1 MLVRL
6 GVVACLFWLHF
17 AYATTLKIINIVPFG
32 SSSVKILFNQEVKK
46 FKEVSLKNF
55 KSYLEL
61 EAILTIPKK
70 HYQFSKQSSI
80 TIAQFS
86 PKLARVVISHAPKM
100 TYEVKIL
107 KDKLYVSIV
116 EKKPLVRH
124 QMAPK
129 PPKHHALKHPTPK
142 PAPKSI
148 KKEAKEKTP
157 IKHAHSKHAH
167 SPLNERSAKKEIPKK
182 EIPKKEI
189 LKKEILKKEILKKEI
204 PKKEILKKEIPKKE
218 ILKKEIPKK
227 EIPKKEILKKEILKK
242 EILKKEILKK
252 EIPKKEILKKEI
264 PKKEILK
271 KEIPKKEI
279 PKKEILKKEIP
290 KKEILKKEILK
301 KEILKK
307 EIPKKEIL
315 KKEIPKKEAENESKN
330 QVFIA
335 EKNDTFIK
343 TKRKKH
349 KKIVLDAGHGGK
361 DCGAMS
367 ANLVCEKDI
376 VLEVVKF
383 LHKELKKRGYSV
395 LLTRDK
401 DIYIDL
407 VGRTELANRKS
418 ADLFISVHA
427 NSIPKH
433 STSNAHGIETYFL
446 STARSERARK
456 VAEQENKDDVNLM
469 DYFSKSLLL
478 NSLNTQRLIVS
489 NKLAIDVQ
497 YGMLQSIRKNY
508 PDVVDGGVREG
519 PFWVLAGALMPS
531 ILIEIGYNSHAIESK
546 RIQSKPYQKILAKG
560 IADGIDSFFSKN
572 D

>member
-32 SSSVKILFNQEVKK
+32 SSSVKISFNQEVKT

-86 PKLARVVISHAPKM
+86 PKLVRVVISHAPKM

-116 EKKPLVRH
+116 EKKPLIRH
-124 QMAPK
+124 QMVLK
-129 PPKHHALKHPTPK
+129 PLKHHALKHQTPK

-148 KKEAKEKTP
+148 KKETKEKTP

-167 SPLNERSAKKEIPKK
+167 SPLNERST
-182 EIPKKEI
+182 
-189 LKKEILKKEILKKEI
+189 
-204 PKKEILKKEIPKKE
+204 
-218 ILKKEIPKK
+218 
-227 EIPKKEILKKEILKK
+227 
-242 EILKKEILKK
+242 
-252 EIPKKEILKKEI
+252 
-264 PKKEILK
+264 
-271 KEIPKKEI
+271 
-279 PKKEILKKEIP
+279 
-290 KKEILKKEILK
+290 
-301 KEILKK
+301 
-307 EIPKKEIL
+307 
-315 KKEIPKKEAENESKN
+315 KKEIPKKEAENEGKN

-407 VGRTELANRKS
+407 VGRTELANKKS

-427 NSIPKH
+427 NSIPKR

-456 VAEQENKDDVNLM
+456 VAEQENKDNVNLM
-469 DYFSKSLLL
+469 DYFSKSLFL

-489 NKLAIDVQ
+489 NKLAIDV
-497 YGMLQSIRKNY
+497 
-508 PDVVDGGVREG
+508 
-519 PFWVLAGALMPS
+519 
-531 ILIEIGYNSHAIESK
+531 
-546 RIQSKPYQKILAKG
+546 
-560 IADGIDSFFSKN
+560 
-572 D
+572 

>member
-1 MLVRL
+1 M
-6 GVVACLFWLHF
+6 HF
-17 AYATTLKIINIVPFG
+17 ACATTLKIINIVPFG
-32 SSSVKILFNQEVKK
+32 SSSVKISFNQEIKK

-116 EKKPLVRH
+116 EKKPLSRH

-148 KKEAKEKTP
+148 KKEAKEIKEKTP
-157 IKHAHSKHAH
+157 TKHARSKHTH
-167 SPLNERSAKKEIPKK
+167 SQLNERSA
-182 EIPKKEI
+182 
-189 LKKEILKKEILKKEI
+189 
-204 PKKEILKKEIPKKE
+204 
-218 ILKKEIPKK
+218 
-227 EIPKKEILKKEILKK
+227 
-242 EILKKEILKK
+242 
-252 EIPKKEILKKEI
+252 
-264 PKKEILK
+264 
-271 KEIPKKEI
+271 
-279 PKKEILKKEIP
+279 
-290 KKEILKKEILK
+290 
-301 KEILKK
+301 
-307 EIPKKEIL
+307 

-335 EKNDTFIK
+335 EKNDASIK
-343 TKRKKH
+343 TKHKKH

-407 VGRTELANRKS
+407 VARTELANKKS

-427 NSIPKH
+427 NSIPKR

>member
-32 SSSVKILFNQEVKK
+32 SSSVKILFNQEIKK

-107 KDKLYVSIV
+107 KDKLYVSVV

-124 QMAPK
+124 QMASK
-129 PPKHHALKHPTPK
+129 PPKHHALKHQTPK
-142 PAPKSI
+142 PTPKSI
-148 KKEAKEKTP
+148 KKEAKEAKEKTP
-157 IKHAHSKHAH
+157 TKHARSKHAH
-167 SPLNERSAKKEIPKK
+167 SQWNERSAKKEI
-182 EIPKKEI
+182 
-189 LKKEILKKEILKKEI
+189 L
-204 PKKEILKKEIPKKE
+204 
-218 ILKKEIPKK
+218 
-227 EIPKKEILKKEILKK
+227 
-242 EILKKEILKK
+242 
-252 EIPKKEILKKEI
+252 
-264 PKKEILK
+264 
-271 KEIPKKEI
+271 
-279 PKKEILKKEIP
+279 
-290 KKEILKKEILK
+290 
-301 KEILKK
+301 
-307 EIPKKEIL
+307 
-315 KKEIPKKEAENESKN
+315 KKEAENESKN

-335 EKNDTFIK
+335 EKNDAFIK
-343 TKRKKH
+343 TKHKKH

-407 VGRTELANRKS
+407 VGRTELANKKS

-497 YGMLQSIRKNY
+497 YGMLQSVRKNY

>member
-32 SSSVKILFNQEVKK
+32 SSSVKISFNQEIKK

-86 PKLARVVISHAPKM
+86 PKLVRVVISHAPKM

-116 EKKPLVRH
+116 EKKPLSRH
-124 QMAPK
+124 QMVPK
-129 PPKHHALKHPTPK
+129 PPKHHVLKHPTPK

-148 KKEAKEKTP
+148 KKEAKEVKGKTP
-157 IKHAHSKHAH
+157 TKHARSKHTH
-167 SPLNERSAKKEIPKK
+167 SQLNERSAKKEIPKK
-182 EIPKKEI
+182 E
-189 LKKEILKKEILKKEI
+189 
-204 PKKEILKKEIPKKE
+204 
-218 ILKKEIPKK
+218 
-227 EIPKKEILKKEILKK
+227 
-242 EILKKEILKK
+242 
-252 EIPKKEILKKEI
+252 
-264 PKKEILK
+264 
-271 KEIPKKEI
+271 
-279 PKKEILKKEIP
+279 
-290 KKEILKKEILK
+290 
-301 KEILKK
+301 
-307 EIPKKEIL
+307 
-315 KKEIPKKEAENESKN
+315 AENESRN

-335 EKNDTFIK
+335 EKNDAFIK

-407 VGRTELANRKS
+407 VARTELANKKS

-427 NSIPKH
+427 NSIPKR

-456 VAEQENKDDVNLM
+456 VAEQENKDNVNLM

>member
-6 GVVACLFWLHF
+6 GVVACLLWLHF
-17 AYATTLKIINIVPFG
+17 ACATTLKITNIVPFG

-70 HYQFSKQSSI
+70 HYQFSKQSFI

-100 TYEVKIL
+100 TYEIKIL
-107 KDKLYVSIV
+107 KNKLYVSIV

-124 QMAPK
+124 QMVLK
-129 PPKHHALKHPTPK
+129 PPKHHALKHPTSK
-142 PAPKSI
+142 PAPKPI
-148 KKEAKEKTP
+148 KKEAKKSKETKEKTP
-157 IKHAHSKHAH
+157 IKHAHSKHAHSPLTKHAH

-182 EIPKKEI
+182 E
-189 LKKEILKKEILKKEI
+189 
-204 PKKEILKKEIPKKE
+204 
-218 ILKKEIPKK
+218 
-227 EIPKKEILKKEILKK
+227 
-242 EILKKEILKK
+242 
-252 EIPKKEILKKEI
+252 
-264 PKKEILK
+264 
-271 KEIPKKEI
+271 
-279 PKKEILKKEIP
+279 
-290 KKEILKKEILK
+290 
-301 KEILKK
+301 
-307 EIPKKEIL
+307 
-315 KKEIPKKEAENESKN
+315 AENEGKN

-407 VGRTELANRKS
+407 VARTELANKKS

-427 NSIPKH
+427 NSIPKR

-469 DYFSKSLLL
+469 DYFSKSLFL

-497 YGMLQSIRKNY
+497 YGMLQSVRKNY

>member
-6 GVVACLFWLHF
+6 GVVACLFWLHY

-70 HYQFSKQSSI
+70 HYQFSKQSFI

-86 PKLARVVISHAPKM
+86 PKLARVVIGYAPKM
-100 TYEVKIL
+100 TYEIKIL
-107 KDKLYVSIV
+107 KDKLYISIV
-116 EKKPLVRH
+116 EKKPLIRH
-124 QMAPK
+124 QMVLK
-129 PPKHHALKHPTPK
+129 PPKHHALKHQTPKPTPK
-142 PAPKSI
+142 PI
-148 KKEAKEKTP
+148 KKEAKKSKETKEKTP
-157 IKHAHSKHAH
+157 TKHARSKHAH

-189 LKKEILKKEILKKEI
+189 
-204 PKKEILKKEIPKKE
+204 P
-218 ILKKEIPKK
+218 KKEIPKK
-227 EIPKKEILKKEILKK
+227 EIP
-242 EILKKEILKK
+242 
-252 EIPKKEILKKEI
+252 
-264 PKKEILK
+264 
-271 KEIPKKEI
+271 
-279 PKKEILKKEIP
+279 
-290 KKEILKKEILK
+290 
-301 KEILKK
+301 
-307 EIPKKEIL
+307 

-330 QVFIA
+330 PIFIA

-407 VGRTELANRKS
+407 VARTELANKKS

>member
-6 GVVACLFWLHF
+6 GVVACLLWLHF
-17 AYATTLKIINIVPFG
+17 ACATTLKITNIVPFG

-46 FKEVSLKNF
+46 FKEVPLKNF

-61 EAILTIPKK
+61 EAVLTIPKK
-70 HYQFSKQSSI
+70 HYQFSKQSFI

-86 PKLARVVISHAPKM
+86 PKLARVVIGYAPKM
-100 TYEVKIL
+100 TYEIKIL
-107 KDKLYVSIV
+107 KNKLYISIV
-116 EKKPLVRH
+116 EKKPLIRH
-124 QMAPK
+124 QMALK
-129 PPKHHALKHPTPK
+129 PPKHHALKHQTPK
-142 PAPKSI
+142 PTLKPI
-148 KKEAKEKTP
+148 KKEAKKSKETKEKTP
-157 IKHAHSKHAH
+157 TKHAHSKHAH

-189 LKKEILKKEILKKEI
+189 
-204 PKKEILKKEIPKKE
+204 
-218 ILKKEIPKK
+218 PKK
-227 EIPKKEILKKEILKK
+227 EIP
-242 EILKKEILKK
+242 
-252 EIPKKEILKKEI
+252 
-264 PKKEILK
+264 
-271 KEIPKKEI
+271 
-279 PKKEILKKEIP
+279 
-290 KKEILKKEILK
+290 
-301 KEILKK
+301 
-307 EIPKKEIL
+307 

-407 VGRTELANRKS
+407 VARTELANKKS

-497 YGMLQSIRKNY
+497 YGMLQSVRKNY

>member
-6 GVVACLFWLHF
+6 GVVACLLWLHF
-17 AYATTLKIINIVPFG
+17 AYATTLKITNIVPFG
-32 SSSVKILFNQEVKK
+32 SSSVKMVFNQEIKK
-46 FKEVSLKNF
+46 FKEVPLKNF

-61 EAILTIPKK
+61 EAVLTIPKK
-70 HYQFSKQSSI
+70 HYQFSKQSFI

-86 PKLARVVISHAPKM
+86 PKLARVVIGYAPKM
-100 TYEVKIL
+100 TYEIKIL

-116 EKKPLVRH
+116 EKKPLIRH
-124 QMAPK
+124 QMVLK

-142 PAPKSI
+142 PI
-148 KKEAKEKTP
+148 KKEAKEAKEKTP
-157 IKHAHSKHAH
+157 TKHAHSKHAH
-167 SPLNERSAKKEIPKK
+167 SQLNERSAKKEIPKK
-182 EIPKKEI
+182 EIP
-189 LKKEILKKEILKKEI
+189 
-204 PKKEILKKEIPKKE
+204 
-218 ILKKEIPKK
+218 
-227 EIPKKEILKKEILKK
+227 
-242 EILKKEILKK
+242 
-252 EIPKKEILKKEI
+252 
-264 PKKEILK
+264 
-271 KEIPKKEI
+271 
-279 PKKEILKKEIP
+279 
-290 KKEILKKEILK
+290 
-301 KEILKK
+301 
-307 EIPKKEIL
+307 

-407 VGRTELANRKS
+407 VARTELANKKS

>member
-6 GVVACLFWLHF
+6 GVVACLFWLHY
-17 AYATTLKIINIVPFG
+17 AYATTLKITNVVPFG
-32 SSSVKILFNQEVKK
+32 SSSVKMVFNQEIKK

-70 HYQFSKQSSI
+70 HYQFSKQSFI

-86 PKLARVVISHAPKM
+86 PKLARVVIGYDPKM

-107 KDKLYVSIV
+107 KDKLYISIV
-116 EKKPLVRH
+116 EKKPLIRH
-124 QMAPK
+124 QITPK
-129 PPKHHALKHPTPK
+129 PPKHDALKHQVPK
-142 PAPKSI
+142 PAPKPI
-148 KKEAKEKTP
+148 KKEAKKTKEKTP
-157 IKHAHSKHAH
+157 TKHAHSKHAH

-182 EIPKKEI
+182 E
-189 LKKEILKKEILKKEI
+189 
-204 PKKEILKKEIPKKE
+204 
-218 ILKKEIPKK
+218 
-227 EIPKKEILKKEILKK
+227 
-242 EILKKEILKK
+242 
-252 EIPKKEILKKEI
+252 
-264 PKKEILK
+264 
-271 KEIPKKEI
+271 
-279 PKKEILKKEIP
+279 
-290 KKEILKKEILK
+290 
-301 KEILKK
+301 
-307 EIPKKEIL
+307 
-315 KKEIPKKEAENESKN
+315 AENESKN
-330 QVFIA
+330 QIFIA
-335 EKNDTFIK
+335 EKNDIWIK

-407 VGRTELANRKS
+407 VARTELANKKG

-427 NSIPKH
+427 NSIPKR

-469 DYFSKSLLL
+469 DYFSKSLFL

-497 YGMLQSIRKNY
+497 YGMLQSVRKNY

>member
-6 GVVACLFWLHF
+6 GVVACLLWLHF

-32 SSSVKILFNQEVKK
+32 SSSVKIVFNQEIKK
-46 FKEVSLKNF
+46 FKEFPLKNF

-70 HYQFSKQSSI
+70 HYQFSKQSFI

-86 PKLARVVISHAPKM
+86 PKLARVVIGHAPKM
-100 TYEVKIL
+100 TYEIKIL

-116 EKKPLVRH
+116 EKKPLIRH
-124 QMAPK
+124 KMVLK
-129 PPKHHALKHPTPK
+129 PPKHHALKHTTPK
-142 PAPKSI
+142 PAPKPI
-148 KKEAKEKTP
+148 KKEAKETKEKTL

-182 EIPKKEI
+182 EIPKKE
-189 LKKEILKKEILKKEI
+189 
-204 PKKEILKKEIPKKE
+204 
-218 ILKKEIPKK
+218 
-227 EIPKKEILKKEILKK
+227 
-242 EILKKEILKK
+242 
-252 EIPKKEILKKEI
+252 
-264 PKKEILK
+264 
-271 KEIPKKEI
+271 
-279 PKKEILKKEIP
+279 
-290 KKEILKKEILK
+290 
-301 KEILKK
+301 
-307 EIPKKEIL
+307 
-315 KKEIPKKEAENESKN
+315 AENESKN

-335 EKNDTFIK
+335 EKNDTLIK

-407 VGRTELANRKS
+407 VARTELANKKS

-497 YGMLQSIRKNY
+497 YGMLQSVRKNY

>member
-1 MLVRL
+1 M
-6 GVVACLFWLHF
+6 HF
-17 AYATTLKIINIVPFG
+17 ACATTLKIINIVPFG
-32 SSSVKILFNQEVKK
+32 SSSVKISFNQEIKK

-70 HYQFSKQSSI
+70 HYQFSKQSFI

-116 EKKPLVRH
+116 EKKPLSRY

-148 KKEAKEKTP
+148 KKETKEAKEKTLT
-157 IKHAHSKHAH
+157 KHARSKHAH
-167 SPLNERSAKKEIPKK
+167 SQLNERSTKKEIP
-182 EIPKKEI
+182 
-189 LKKEILKKEILKKEI
+189 
-204 PKKEILKKEIPKKE
+204 
-218 ILKKEIPKK
+218 
-227 EIPKKEILKKEILKK
+227 
-242 EILKKEILKK
+242 
-252 EIPKKEILKKEI
+252 
-264 PKKEILK
+264 
-271 KEIPKKEI
+271 
-279 PKKEILKKEIP
+279 
-290 KKEILKKEILK
+290 
-301 KEILKK
+301 
-307 EIPKKEIL
+307 

-335 EKNDTFIK
+335 EKNDAFIK

-407 VGRTELANRKS
+407 VARTELANKKS

-427 NSIPKH
+427 NSIPKR

-456 VAEQENKDDVNLM
+456 VAEQENKDNVNLM

-497 YGMLQSIRKNY
+497 YGMLQSVRKNY

>member
-1 MLVRL
+1 M
-6 GVVACLFWLHF
+6 HF
-17 AYATTLKIINIVPFG
+17 ACATTLKITNIVPFG
-32 SSSVKILFNQEVKK
+32 SSSVKISFNQEVKK

-116 EKKPLVRH
+116 EKKPLIKH

-129 PPKHHALKHPTPK
+129 PPKHQTPKHHALKHPTPK

-148 KKEAKEKTP
+148 KKEAKEIKEKTP
-157 IKHAHSKHAH
+157 TKHARSKHTH
-167 SPLNERSAKKEIPKK
+167 SQLNERSA
-182 EIPKKEI
+182 
-189 LKKEILKKEILKKEI
+189 
-204 PKKEILKKEIPKKE
+204 
-218 ILKKEIPKK
+218 
-227 EIPKKEILKKEILKK
+227 
-242 EILKKEILKK
+242 
-252 EIPKKEILKKEI
+252 
-264 PKKEILK
+264 
-271 KEIPKKEI
+271 
-279 PKKEILKKEIP
+279 
-290 KKEILKKEILK
+290 
-301 KEILKK
+301 
-307 EIPKKEIL
+307 

-335 EKNDTFIK
+335 EKNDAFIK

-407 VGRTELANRKS
+407 VARTELANKKS

-427 NSIPKH
+427 NSIPKR

-456 VAEQENKDDVNLM
+456 VAEQENKDNVNLM

>member
-32 SSSVKILFNQEVKK
+32 SSSVKISFNQEIKK

-116 EKKPLVRH
+116 EKKPLTRH
-124 QMAPK
+124 RMAPK

-148 KKEAKEKTP
+148 KKEAKEIKEKTP
-157 IKHAHSKHAH
+157 TKHARSKHAH
-167 SPLNERSAKKEIPKK
+167 SQWNERSA
-182 EIPKKEI
+182 
-189 LKKEILKKEILKKEI
+189 
-204 PKKEILKKEIPKKE
+204 
-218 ILKKEIPKK
+218 
-227 EIPKKEILKKEILKK
+227 
-242 EILKKEILKK
+242 
-252 EIPKKEILKKEI
+252 
-264 PKKEILK
+264 
-271 KEIPKKEI
+271 
-279 PKKEILKKEIP
+279 
-290 KKEILKKEILK
+290 
-301 KEILKK
+301 
-307 EIPKKEIL
+307 

-335 EKNDTFIK
+335 EKNDAFIK

-407 VGRTELANRKS
+407 VARTELANKKS

-427 NSIPKH
+427 NSIPKR

-456 VAEQENKDDVNLM
+456 VAEQENKDNVNLM

>member
-32 SSSVKILFNQEVKK
+32 SSSVKISFNQEIKK

-70 HYQFSKQSSI
+70 HYQFSKQSFI

-116 EKKPLVRH
+116 EKKPLIRH
-124 QMAPK
+124 KMT
-129 PPKHHALKHPTPK
+129 LKHQAPK
-142 PAPKSI
+142 PAPKPI
-148 KKEAKEKTP
+148 KKEAKEVKEKTP
-157 IKHAHSKHAH
+157 TKHARYTHSQ
-167 SPLNERSAKKEIPKK
+167 LNERSAKKEIPKK

-189 LKKEILKKEILKKEI
+189 
-204 PKKEILKKEIPKKE
+204 P
-218 ILKKEIPKK
+218 KKEIPKK
-227 EIPKKEILKKEILKK
+227 EIPKKEI
-242 EILKKEILKK
+242 
-252 EIPKKEILKKEI
+252 P
-264 PKKEILK
+264 K

-279 PKKEILKKEIP
+279 P
-290 KKEILKKEILK
+290 
-301 KEILKK
+301 
-307 EIPKKEIL
+307 

-335 EKNDTFIK
+335 EKNDASIK
-343 TKRKKH
+343 TKHKKH

-407 VGRTELANRKS
+407 VGRTELANKKS

-427 NSIPKH
+427 NSIPKR

-497 YGMLQSIRKNY
+497 YGMLQSVRKNY

>member
-6 GVVACLFWLHF
+6 GVVACLLWLHF
-17 AYATTLKIINIVPFG
+17 AYATTLKITNIVPFG
-32 SSSVKILFNQEVKK
+32 SSSVKVVFNQEVKK
-46 FKEVSLKNF
+46 FKEVPLKNF

-70 HYQFSKQSSI
+70 HYQFSKQSFI

-116 EKKPLVRH
+116 EKKPLAKHLAKH

-129 PPKHHALKHPTPK
+129 PPKHHALKHQTPK
-142 PAPKSI
+142 PAPKPI
-148 KKEAKEKTP
+148 KKEAKKSKETKEKTP
-157 IKHAHSKHAH
+157 TKHAHSKHVH
-167 SPLNERSAKKEIPKK
+167 SPLNERSV
-182 EIPKKEI
+182 
-189 LKKEILKKEILKKEI
+189 
-204 PKKEILKKEIPKKE
+204 
-218 ILKKEIPKK
+218 
-227 EIPKKEILKKEILKK
+227 KKEILKKEILKK

-252 EIPKKEILKKEI
+252 EIL
-264 PKKEILK
+264 
-271 KEIPKKEI
+271 
-279 PKKEILKKEIP
+279 
-290 KKEILKKEILK
+290 
-301 KEILKK
+301 
-307 EIPKKEIL
+307 
-315 KKEIPKKEAENESKN
+315 KKEAENESKN

-335 EKNDTFIK
+335 EKNETLIK

-407 VGRTELANRKS
+407 VARTELANKKG

-427 NSIPKH
+427 NSIPKR

>member
-17 AYATTLKIINIVPFG
+17 AYATTLKITNIVPFG
-32 SSSVKILFNQEVKK
+32 SSSVKISFNQEIKK

-116 EKKPLVRH
+116 EKKPLIRH

-129 PPKHHALKHPTPK
+129 PPKHRTLKHQVLK

-148 KKEAKEKTP
+148 KKETKEVKEKTP
-157 IKHAHSKHAH
+157 TKHARSKHAH
-167 SPLNERSAKKEIPKK
+167 SQLNERSAKKEIPKK

-189 LKKEILKKEILKKEI
+189 
-204 PKKEILKKEIPKKE
+204 P
-218 ILKKEIPKK
+218 KKEIPKK
-227 EIPKKEILKKEILKK
+227 EIPKKEI
-242 EILKKEILKK
+242 
-252 EIPKKEILKKEI
+252 
-264 PKKEILK
+264 
-271 KEIPKKEI
+271 PKKEI
-279 PKKEILKKEIP
+279 P
-290 KKEILKKEILK
+290 
-301 KEILKK
+301 
-307 EIPKKEIL
+307 

-335 EKNDTFIK
+335 EKNDAFIK

-407 VGRTELANRKS
+407 VGRTELANKKS

-427 NSIPKH
+427 NSIPKR

-497 YGMLQSIRKNY
+497 YGMLQSVRKNY

>member
-6 GVVACLFWLHF
+6 GVVACLLWLHF

-32 SSSVKILFNQEVKK
+32 SSSVKILFNQEIKK

-116 EKKPLVRH
+116 EKKPLIRH

-129 PPKHHALKHPTPK
+129 PSKHHALKHPTPK
-142 PAPKSI
+142 PI

-157 IKHAHSKHAH
+157 TKHAHSKHAH
-167 SPLNERSAKKEIPKK
+167 SPLNERSAKKEI
-182 EIPKKEI
+182 
-189 LKKEILKKEILKKEI
+189 L
-204 PKKEILKKEIPKKE
+204 
-218 ILKKEIPKK
+218 
-227 EIPKKEILKKEILKK
+227 
-242 EILKKEILKK
+242 
-252 EIPKKEILKKEI
+252 
-264 PKKEILK
+264 
-271 KEIPKKEI
+271 
-279 PKKEILKKEIP
+279 
-290 KKEILKKEILK
+290 
-301 KEILKK
+301 
-307 EIPKKEIL
+307 
-315 KKEIPKKEAENESKN
+315 KKEAENESKN

-469 DYFSKSLLL
+469 DYFSKSLFL

>member
-6 GVVACLFWLHF
+6 GVVACLFWLHY
-17 AYATTLKIINIVPFG
+17 AYATTLKITNIVPFG
-32 SSSVKILFNQEVKK
+32 SSSVKMVFNQEIKK

-70 HYQFSKQSSI
+70 HYQFSKQSFI

-86 PKLARVVISHAPKM
+86 PKLARVVIGYDPKM

-107 KDKLYVSIV
+107 KDKLYISIV
-116 EKKPLVRH
+116 EKKPLIRH
-124 QMAPK
+124 QITPK
-129 PPKHHALKHPTPK
+129 PPKHDALKHQVPK
-142 PAPKSI
+142 PAPKPI
-148 KKEAKEKTP
+148 KKEAKKSKEVKEKTP
-157 IKHAHSKHAH
+157 TKHAHSKPTH

-182 EIPKKEI
+182 E
-189 LKKEILKKEILKKEI
+189 
-204 PKKEILKKEIPKKE
+204 
-218 ILKKEIPKK
+218 
-227 EIPKKEILKKEILKK
+227 
-242 EILKKEILKK
+242 
-252 EIPKKEILKKEI
+252 
-264 PKKEILK
+264 
-271 KEIPKKEI
+271 
-279 PKKEILKKEIP
+279 
-290 KKEILKKEILK
+290 
-301 KEILKK
+301 
-307 EIPKKEIL
+307 
-315 KKEIPKKEAENESKN
+315 AENESKN
-330 QVFIA
+330 QIFIA
-335 EKNDTFIK
+335 EKNDTWIK

-407 VGRTELANRKS
+407 VARTELANKKS

-427 NSIPKH
+427 NSIPKR

-469 DYFSKSLLL
+469 DYFSKSLFL

-497 YGMLQSIRKNY
+497 YGMLQSVRKNY

>member
-17 AYATTLKIINIVPFG
+17 ACATTLKIINIVPFG
-32 SSSVKILFNQEVKK
+32 SSSVKISFNQEIKK

-86 PKLARVVISHAPKM
+86 PKLVRVVISHAPKM

-116 EKKPLVRH
+116 EKKPLSRH

-129 PPKHHALKHPTPK
+129 PPKHHALKHQAPK
-142 PAPKSI
+142 PTPKSI
-148 KKEAKEKTP
+148 KKEAKEAKRKTP
-157 IKHAHSKHAH
+157 TKHARSKHTH
-167 SPLNERSAKKEIPKK
+167 SQLNERSA
-182 EIPKKEI
+182 
-189 LKKEILKKEILKKEI
+189 
-204 PKKEILKKEIPKKE
+204 
-218 ILKKEIPKK
+218 
-227 EIPKKEILKKEILKK
+227 
-242 EILKKEILKK
+242 
-252 EIPKKEILKKEI
+252 
-264 PKKEILK
+264 
-271 KEIPKKEI
+271 
-279 PKKEILKKEIP
+279 
-290 KKEILKKEILK
+290 
-301 KEILKK
+301 
-307 EIPKKEIL
+307 

-335 EKNDTFIK
+335 EKNDAFIK

-407 VGRTELANRKS
+407 VARTELANKKS

-427 NSIPKH
+427 NSIPKR

-456 VAEQENKDDVNLM
+456 VAEQENKDNVNLM

>member
-1 MLVRL
+1 MRL

-32 SSSVKILFNQEVKK
+32 SSSVKISFNQEIKK

-107 KDKLYVSIV
+107 KDKLYVSIM
-116 EKKPLVRH
+116 EKKPLAKH

-148 KKEAKEKTP
+148 KKEAKEVKEKTP
-157 IKHAHSKHAH
+157 TKHARSKHAH
-167 SPLNERSAKKEIPKK
+167 SQLNERSA
-182 EIPKKEI
+182 
-189 LKKEILKKEILKKEI
+189 
-204 PKKEILKKEIPKKE
+204 
-218 ILKKEIPKK
+218 
-227 EIPKKEILKKEILKK
+227 
-242 EILKKEILKK
+242 
-252 EIPKKEILKKEI
+252 
-264 PKKEILK
+264 
-271 KEIPKKEI
+271 
-279 PKKEILKKEIP
+279 
-290 KKEILKKEILK
+290 
-301 KEILKK
+301 
-307 EIPKKEIL
+307 

-335 EKNDTFIK
+335 EKNDASIK

-407 VGRTELANRKS
+407 VARTELANKKS

-427 NSIPKH
+427 NSIPKR

-456 VAEQENKDDVNLM
+456 VAEQENKDNVNLM

>member
-6 GVVACLFWLHF
+6 GVVACLLWLHF
-17 AYATTLKIINIVPFG
+17 AYATTLKITNIVPFG

-46 FKEVSLKNF
+46 FKEVPLKNF

-61 EAILTIPKK
+61 EAVLTIPKK
-70 HYQFSKQSSI
+70 HYQFSKQSFI

-86 PKLARVVISHAPKM
+86 PKLARVVIGYAPKM
-100 TYEVKIL
+100 TYEVKIF

-116 EKKPLVRH
+116 EKKPLIRH
-124 QMAPK
+124 QMVLK
-129 PPKHHALKHPTPK
+129 PPKHPALKHQTPKRTPK
-142 PAPKSI
+142 PI
-148 KKEAKEKTP
+148 KKEAKKSKETKEKTP
-157 IKHAHSKHAH
+157 TKHAHSKHVH

-189 LKKEILKKEILKKEI
+189 
-204 PKKEILKKEIPKKE
+204 P
-218 ILKKEIPKK
+218 KKEIPKK
-227 EIPKKEILKKEILKK
+227 EIPKKEI
-242 EILKKEILKK
+242 
-252 EIPKKEILKKEI
+252 
-264 PKKEILK
+264 
-271 KEIPKKEI
+271 PKKEI
-279 PKKEILKKEIP
+279 P
-290 KKEILKKEILK
+290 
-301 KEILKK
+301 
-307 EIPKKEIL
+307 

-497 YGMLQSIRKNY
+497 YGMLQSVRKNY

>member
-32 SSSVKILFNQEVKK
+32 SSSVKISFNQEIKK

-100 TYEVKIL
+100 TYEIKIL

-116 EKKPLVRH
+116 EKKPLIRH
-124 QMAPK
+124 QMVLK
-129 PPKHHALKHPTPK
+129 PPKHHALKHTTPKPTPK
-142 PAPKSI
+142 PI
-148 KKEAKEKTP
+148 KKEAKKSKDTKEKTP
-157 IKHAHSKHAH
+157 IKHARSKHAH
-167 SPLNERSAKKEIPKK
+167 SPLNERSA
-182 EIPKKEI
+182 
-189 LKKEILKKEILKKEI
+189 
-204 PKKEILKKEIPKKE
+204 
-218 ILKKEIPKK
+218 
-227 EIPKKEILKKEILKK
+227 
-242 EILKKEILKK
+242 
-252 EIPKKEILKKEI
+252 
-264 PKKEILK
+264 
-271 KEIPKKEI
+271 
-279 PKKEILKKEIP
+279 
-290 KKEILKKEILK
+290 
-301 KEILKK
+301 
-307 EIPKKEIL
+307 

-335 EKNDTFIK
+335 EKNDTLIK

-407 VGRTELANRKS
+407 VGRTELANKKS

-469 DYFSKSLLL
+469 DYFSKSLFL

-497 YGMLQSIRKNY
+497 YGMLQSVRKNY

>member
-17 AYATTLKIINIVPFG
+17 AYATTLKITNIVPFG
-32 SSSVKILFNQEVKK
+32 SSSVKMVFNQEVKK
-46 FKEVSLKNF
+46 FKEVPLKNF

-61 EAILTIPKK
+61 EAVLTIPKK
-70 HYQFSKQSSI
+70 HYQFSKQSFI

-86 PKLARVVISHAPKM
+86 PKLARVVIGYAPKM
-100 TYEVKIL
+100 TYEIKIL
-107 KDKLYVSIV
+107 KDKLYISIV
-116 EKKPLVRH
+116 EKKPLTRH

-129 PPKHHALKHPTPK
+129 PPKHHALKHTTSKSTPK
-142 PAPKSI
+142 PI
-148 KKEAKEKTP
+148 KKEVKKSQEAKEKTP
-157 IKHAHSKHAH
+157 IKHARSKHAH

-182 EIPKKEI
+182 E
-189 LKKEILKKEILKKEI
+189 
-204 PKKEILKKEIPKKE
+204 
-218 ILKKEIPKK
+218 
-227 EIPKKEILKKEILKK
+227 
-242 EILKKEILKK
+242 
-252 EIPKKEILKKEI
+252 
-264 PKKEILK
+264 
-271 KEIPKKEI
+271 
-279 PKKEILKKEIP
+279 
-290 KKEILKKEILK
+290 
-301 KEILKK
+301 
-307 EIPKKEIL
+307 
-315 KKEIPKKEAENESKN
+315 AENESKN
-330 QVFIA
+330 QVFIV

-407 VGRTELANRKS
+407 VARTELANKKS
-418 ADLFISVHA
+418 TDLFISVHA

-497 YGMLQSIRKNY
+497 YGMLQSVRKNY

>member
-1 MLVRL
+1 M
-6 GVVACLFWLHF
+6 WLHF

-32 SSSVKILFNQEVKK
+32 SSSVKISFNQEIKK

-61 EAILTIPKK
+61 EAVLTIPKK
-70 HYQFSKQSSI
+70 HYQFSKQSFI

-116 EKKPLVRH
+116 EKKPLIRH

-129 PPKHHALKHPTPK
+129 PPKHQTPKHHAPK

-148 KKEAKEKTP
+148 KKEAKEVKEKTP
-157 IKHAHSKHAH
+157 TKHAYSKHVH
-167 SPLNERSAKKEIPKK
+167 SQWNERSA
-182 EIPKKEI
+182 
-189 LKKEILKKEILKKEI
+189 
-204 PKKEILKKEIPKKE
+204 
-218 ILKKEIPKK
+218 
-227 EIPKKEILKKEILKK
+227 
-242 EILKKEILKK
+242 
-252 EIPKKEILKKEI
+252 
-264 PKKEILK
+264 
-271 KEIPKKEI
+271 
-279 PKKEILKKEIP
+279 
-290 KKEILKKEILK
+290 
-301 KEILKK
+301 
-307 EIPKKEIL
+307 

-335 EKNDTFIK
+335 EKNDTWIK
-343 TKRKKH
+343 TKHKKH

-407 VGRTELANRKS
+407 VGRTELANKKG

-469 DYFSKSLLL
+469 DYFSKSLFL

-497 YGMLQSIRKNY
+497 YGMLQSVRKNY

>member
-6 GVVACLFWLHF
+6 GVVACLLWLHF

-32 SSSVKILFNQEVKK
+32 SSSVKMVFNQEVKK

-61 EAILTIPKK
+61 EAVLTIPKK

-86 PKLARVVISHAPKM
+86 PKLARVVIGYAPKM
-100 TYEVKIL
+100 TYEIKIL
-107 KDKLYVSIV
+107 KNKLYISIV
-116 EKKPLVRH
+116 EKKPLIRH
-124 QMAPK
+124 QMALK
-129 PPKHHALKHPTPK
+129 PPKHHALKHQTPK
-142 PAPKSI
+142 PVPKSI
-148 KKEAKEKTP
+148 KKKTKEKTP

-167 SPLNERSAKKEIPKK
+167 SPLNERSAKKEIS
-182 EIPKKEI
+182 
-189 LKKEILKKEILKKEI
+189 
-204 PKKEILKKEIPKKE
+204 
-218 ILKKEIPKK
+218 
-227 EIPKKEILKKEILKK
+227 
-242 EILKKEILKK
+242 
-252 EIPKKEILKKEI
+252 
-264 PKKEILK
+264 
-271 KEIPKKEI
+271 
-279 PKKEILKKEIP
+279 
-290 KKEILKKEILK
+290 
-301 KEILKK
+301 
-307 EIPKKEIL
+307 
-315 KKEIPKKEAENESKN
+315 KKEAENESKN

-407 VGRTELANRKS
+407 VARTELANKKS

-469 DYFSKSLLL
+469 DYFSKSLFL

-497 YGMLQSIRKNY
+497 YGMLQSVRKNY

>member
-1 MLVRL
+1 M
-6 GVVACLFWLHF
+6 HF
-17 AYATTLKIINIVPFG
+17 AYATTLKITNIVPFG
-32 SSSVKILFNQEVKK
+32 SSSVKILFNQEIKK

-61 EAILTIPKK
+61 EAVLTIPKK
-70 HYQFSKQSSI
+70 HYQFSKQSFI

-86 PKLARVVISHAPKM
+86 PKLARVVISYAPKM
-100 TYEVKIL
+100 TYEIKIL

-116 EKKPLVRH
+116 EKKPLIRH
-124 QMAPK
+124 QMVLK
-129 PPKHHALKHPTPK
+129 PPKHHALKHTMPKPTPK
-142 PAPKSI
+142 PI
-148 KKEAKEKTP
+148 KKEAKKSKETKEKTP
-157 IKHAHSKHAH
+157 IKHARSKHAH

-182 EIPKKEI
+182 E
-189 LKKEILKKEILKKEI
+189 
-204 PKKEILKKEIPKKE
+204 
-218 ILKKEIPKK
+218 
-227 EIPKKEILKKEILKK
+227 
-242 EILKKEILKK
+242 
-252 EIPKKEILKKEI
+252 
-264 PKKEILK
+264 
-271 KEIPKKEI
+271 
-279 PKKEILKKEIP
+279 
-290 KKEILKKEILK
+290 
-301 KEILKK
+301 
-307 EIPKKEIL
+307 
-315 KKEIPKKEAENESKN
+315 AENKSKN

-335 EKNDTFIK
+335 EKNDTLIK
-343 TKRKKH
+343 TKRKTH

-367 ANLVCEKDI
+367 TNLVCEKDI

-407 VGRTELANRKS
+407 VGRTELANKKN

-427 NSIPKH
+427 NSIPKR

-531 ILIEIGYNSHAIESK
+531 ILIEIGYNSHAIESR

>member
-6 GVVACLFWLHF
+6 GVVACLFWLHY
-17 AYATTLKIINIVPFG
+17 AYATTLKITNIVPFG
-32 SSSVKILFNQEVKK
+32 SSSVKMVFNQEIKK
-46 FKEVSLKNF
+46 FKEVPLKNF

-61 EAILTIPKK
+61 EAVLTIPKK
-70 HYQFSKQSSI
+70 HYQFSKQSFI

-86 PKLARVVISHAPKM
+86 PKLARVVIGYAPKM

-107 KDKLYVSIV
+107 KDKLYISIV
-116 EKKPLVRH
+116 EKKPLARH
-124 QMAPK
+124 QIT
-129 PPKHHALKHPTPK
+129 PKHHALKHQTPKPTPK
-142 PAPKSI
+142 PI
-148 KKEAKEKTP
+148 KKEAKEKTT
-157 IKHAHSKHAH
+157 KHAHSKQTY

-182 EIPKKEI
+182 E
-189 LKKEILKKEILKKEI
+189 
-204 PKKEILKKEIPKKE
+204 
-218 ILKKEIPKK
+218 
-227 EIPKKEILKKEILKK
+227 
-242 EILKKEILKK
+242 
-252 EIPKKEILKKEI
+252 
-264 PKKEILK
+264 
-271 KEIPKKEI
+271 
-279 PKKEILKKEIP
+279 
-290 KKEILKKEILK
+290 
-301 KEILKK
+301 
-307 EIPKKEIL
+307 
-315 KKEIPKKEAENESKN
+315 AENESKN
-330 QVFIA
+330 QIFIA
-335 EKNDTFIK
+335 EKNDTWIK

-407 VGRTELANRKS
+407 VARTELANKKG

-427 NSIPKH
+427 NSIPKR

-469 DYFSKSLLL
+469 DYFSKSLFL

-497 YGMLQSIRKNY
+497 YGMLQSVRKNY

>member
-70 HYQFSKQSSI
+70 HYQFSKQSFI

-86 PKLARVVISHAPKM
+86 PKLARVVIGYAPKM

-107 KDKLYVSIV
+107 KNKLYVSIV
-116 EKKPLVRH
+116 EKKPLIRH
-124 QMAPK
+124 QMVLK
-129 PPKHHALKHPTPK
+129 PPKHHALKHTTPK
-142 PAPKSI
+142 PAPKPI
-148 KKEAKEKTP
+148 KKEAKKSKETKEKTP
-157 IKHAHSKHAH
+157 TKHAHSKHAH

-182 EIPKKEI
+182 E
-189 LKKEILKKEILKKEI
+189 
-204 PKKEILKKEIPKKE
+204 
-218 ILKKEIPKK
+218 
-227 EIPKKEILKKEILKK
+227 
-242 EILKKEILKK
+242 
-252 EIPKKEILKKEI
+252 
-264 PKKEILK
+264 
-271 KEIPKKEI
+271 
-279 PKKEILKKEIP
+279 
-290 KKEILKKEILK
+290 
-301 KEILKK
+301 
-307 EIPKKEIL
+307 
-315 KKEIPKKEAENESKN
+315 AENESKN

-335 EKNDTFIK
+335 EKNDAFSK

-407 VGRTELANRKS
+407 VARTELANRKS

-446 STARSERARK
+446 SIARSERARK

-497 YGMLQSIRKNY
+497 YGMLQSVRKNY

>member
-6 GVVACLFWLHF
+6 GVVACLLWLHF

-32 SSSVKILFNQEVKK
+32 SSSVKIVFNQEVKK

-61 EAILTIPKK
+61 EAVLTIPKK
-70 HYQFSKQSSI
+70 HYQFSKQSFI

-86 PKLARVVISHAPKM
+86 PKLARVVIGYAPKM
-100 TYEVKIL
+100 TYEIKIL
-107 KDKLYVSIV
+107 KNKLYVSIV
-116 EKKPLVRH
+116 EKKPLIRH
-124 QMAPK
+124 QMALK
-129 PPKHHALKHPTPK
+129 PPKHHALKHTTPK
-142 PAPKSI
+142 PAPKPI
-148 KKEAKEKTP
+148 KKEAKKSKDTKEKTP
-157 IKHAHSKHAH
+157 TKHARSKHAH
-167 SPLNERSAKKEIPKK
+167 SPLNERSA
-182 EIPKKEI
+182 
-189 LKKEILKKEILKKEI
+189 
-204 PKKEILKKEIPKKE
+204 
-218 ILKKEIPKK
+218 
-227 EIPKKEILKKEILKK
+227 
-242 EILKKEILKK
+242 
-252 EIPKKEILKKEI
+252 
-264 PKKEILK
+264 
-271 KEIPKKEI
+271 
-279 PKKEILKKEIP
+279 
-290 KKEILKKEILK
+290 
-301 KEILKK
+301 
-307 EIPKKEIL
+307 

-335 EKNDTFIK
+335 EKNETLIK

-401 DIYIDL
+401 DVYIDL
-407 VGRTELANRKS
+407 VARTELANRKS

>member
-17 AYATTLKIINIVPFG
+17 AYATTLKITNIVPFG
-32 SSSVKILFNQEVKK
+32 SSSVKISFNQEIKK

-116 EKKPLVRH
+116 EKKPLIRH

-129 PPKHHALKHPTPK
+129 PPKHHALKHTTPKPTPK
-142 PAPKSI
+142 PI
-148 KKEAKEKTP
+148 KKEAKKSKDTKEKTP
-157 IKHAHSKHAH
+157 IKHARSKHAH
-167 SPLNERSAKKEIPKK
+167 SPLNERSA
-182 EIPKKEI
+182 
-189 LKKEILKKEILKKEI
+189 
-204 PKKEILKKEIPKKE
+204 
-218 ILKKEIPKK
+218 
-227 EIPKKEILKKEILKK
+227 
-242 EILKKEILKK
+242 
-252 EIPKKEILKKEI
+252 
-264 PKKEILK
+264 
-271 KEIPKKEI
+271 
-279 PKKEILKKEIP
+279 
-290 KKEILKKEILK
+290 
-301 KEILKK
+301 
-307 EIPKKEIL
+307 

-335 EKNDTFIK
+335 EKNDTLIK

-367 ANLVCEKDI
+367 TNLVCEKDI

-407 VGRTELANRKS
+407 VARTELANKKS

-469 DYFSKSLLL
+469 DYFSKSLFL

-497 YGMLQSIRKNY
+497 YGMLQSVRKNY

>member
-32 SSSVKILFNQEVKK
+32 SSSVKISFNQEIKK

-116 EKKPLVRH
+116 EKKPLTRH
-124 QMAPK
+124 QMTPK

-148 KKEAKEKTP
+148 KKEAKEVKEKTP
-157 IKHAHSKHAH
+157 TKHAHSKHTH
-167 SPLNERSAKKEIPKK
+167 SQWNERSAKKEIPKK
-182 EIPKKEI
+182 E
-189 LKKEILKKEILKKEI
+189 
-204 PKKEILKKEIPKKE
+204 
-218 ILKKEIPKK
+218 
-227 EIPKKEILKKEILKK
+227 
-242 EILKKEILKK
+242 
-252 EIPKKEILKKEI
+252 
-264 PKKEILK
+264 
-271 KEIPKKEI
+271 
-279 PKKEILKKEIP
+279 
-290 KKEILKKEILK
+290 
-301 KEILKK
+301 
-307 EIPKKEIL
+307 
-315 KKEIPKKEAENESKN
+315 AENEGKN

-335 EKNDTFIK
+335 EKNDAFIK

-407 VGRTELANRKS
+407 VARTELANKKS

-427 NSIPKH
+427 NSIPKR

-456 VAEQENKDDVNLM
+456 VAEQENKDNVNLM

>member
-32 SSSVKILFNQEVKK
+32 SSSVKISFNQEVKK

-129 PPKHHALKHPTPK
+129 PPKHHALKHQTPK
-142 PAPKSI
+142 PTPKSI
-148 KKEAKEKTP
+148 KKEAKEAKEKTP
-157 IKHAHSKHAH
+157 TKHAHSKHAH
-167 SPLNERSAKKEIPKK
+167 PPLNERSAKKEIPKK
-182 EIPKKEI
+182 E
-189 LKKEILKKEILKKEI
+189 
-204 PKKEILKKEIPKKE
+204 
-218 ILKKEIPKK
+218 
-227 EIPKKEILKKEILKK
+227 
-242 EILKKEILKK
+242 
-252 EIPKKEILKKEI
+252 
-264 PKKEILK
+264 
-271 KEIPKKEI
+271 
-279 PKKEILKKEIP
+279 
-290 KKEILKKEILK
+290 
-301 KEILKK
+301 
-307 EIPKKEIL
+307 
-315 KKEIPKKEAENESKN
+315 AENEGKN

-335 EKNDTFIK
+335 EKNDAFIK

-407 VGRTELANRKS
+407 VARTELANKKS

-427 NSIPKH
+427 NSIPKR

-456 VAEQENKDDVNLM
+456 VAEQENKDNVNLM

>member
-1 MLVRL
+1 M
-6 GVVACLFWLHF
+6 HF

-32 SSSVKILFNQEVKK
+32 SSSVKISFNQEIKK
-46 FKEVSLKNF
+46 FKEVPLKNF

-61 EAILTIPKK
+61 EAVLTIPKK
-70 HYQFSKQSSI
+70 HYQFSKQSFI

-86 PKLARVVISHAPKM
+86 PKLARVVIGYDPKM

-107 KDKLYVSIV
+107 KDKLYVSIM
-116 EKKPLVRH
+116 EKKPLIRH
-124 QMAPK
+124 QMTPK
-129 PPKHHALKHPTPK
+129 PPKHHALKHQTPKPTPK
-142 PAPKSI
+142 PI
-148 KKEAKEKTP
+148 KKEAKKTKEKTST
-157 IKHAHSKHAH
+157 KHAHSKHAH

-182 EIPKKEI
+182 E
-189 LKKEILKKEILKKEI
+189 
-204 PKKEILKKEIPKKE
+204 
-218 ILKKEIPKK
+218 
-227 EIPKKEILKKEILKK
+227 
-242 EILKKEILKK
+242 
-252 EIPKKEILKKEI
+252 
-264 PKKEILK
+264 
-271 KEIPKKEI
+271 
-279 PKKEILKKEIP
+279 
-290 KKEILKKEILK
+290 
-301 KEILKK
+301 
-307 EIPKKEIL
+307 
-315 KKEIPKKEAENESKN
+315 AENESKN
-330 QVFIA
+330 QIFIA
-335 EKNDTFIK
+335 EKNDTWIK

-407 VGRTELANRKS
+407 VARTELANKKS

-427 NSIPKH
+427 NSIPKR

-469 DYFSKSLLL
+469 DYFSKSLFL

-497 YGMLQSIRKNY
+497 YGMLQSVRKNY

>member
-17 AYATTLKIINIVPFG
+17 ACATTLKITNIVPFG

-46 FKEVSLKNF
+46 FKEVPLKNF

-61 EAILTIPKK
+61 EAVLTIPKK
-70 HYQFSKQSSI
+70 HYQFSKQSFI

-86 PKLARVVISHAPKM
+86 PKLARVVIGYAPKM
-100 TYEVKIL
+100 TYEIKIL
-107 KDKLYVSIV
+107 KNKLYISIV
-116 EKKPLVRH
+116 EKKPLIRH
-124 QMAPK
+124 QMALK
-129 PPKHHALKHPTPK
+129 PPKHHALKHQTPK
-142 PAPKSI
+142 PTLKPI
-148 KKEAKEKTP
+148 KKEAKKSKETKEKTP
-157 IKHAHSKHAH
+157 TKHAHSKHAH

-189 LKKEILKKEILKKEI
+189 
-204 PKKEILKKEIPKKE
+204 P
-218 ILKKEIPKK
+218 KKEIPKK
-227 EIPKKEILKKEILKK
+227 EIPKKEI
-242 EILKKEILKK
+242 
-252 EIPKKEILKKEI
+252 P
-264 PKKEILK
+264 K

-279 PKKEILKKEIP
+279 PKKEIPKKEIP
-290 KKEILKKEILK
+290 
-301 KEILKK
+301 
-307 EIPKKEIL
+307 

-335 EKNDTFIK
+335 EKNDTWIK

-427 NSIPKH
+427 NSIPKR
-433 STSNAHGIETYFL
+433 SISNAHGIETYFL

-497 YGMLQSIRKNY
+497 YGMLQSVRKNY

>member
-32 SSSVKILFNQEVKK
+32 SSSVKMVFNQEIKK
-46 FKEVSLKNF
+46 FKEVPLKNF

-70 HYQFSKQSSI
+70 HYQFSKQSFI

-86 PKLARVVISHAPKM
+86 PKLARVVIGYAPKM

-116 EKKPLVRH
+116 EKKPLIRH
-124 QMAPK
+124 QMALK
-129 PPKHHALKHPTPK
+129 PPKHHALKHTTPK
-142 PAPKSI
+142 PAPKPI
-148 KKEAKEKTP
+148 KKEAKKTKEKTST
-157 IKHAHSKHAH
+157 KHAHSKHAH

-182 EIPKKEI
+182 E
-189 LKKEILKKEILKKEI
+189 
-204 PKKEILKKEIPKKE
+204 
-218 ILKKEIPKK
+218 
-227 EIPKKEILKKEILKK
+227 
-242 EILKKEILKK
+242 
-252 EIPKKEILKKEI
+252 
-264 PKKEILK
+264 
-271 KEIPKKEI
+271 
-279 PKKEILKKEIP
+279 
-290 KKEILKKEILK
+290 
-301 KEILKK
+301 
-307 EIPKKEIL
+307 
-315 KKEIPKKEAENESKN
+315 AENESKN
-330 QVFIA
+330 QVFII
-335 EKNDTFIK
+335 EKSDTFIK

-407 VGRTELANRKS
+407 VARTELANKKS

-427 NSIPKH
+427 NSIPKR

-469 DYFSKSLLL
+469 DYFSKSLFL

-497 YGMLQSIRKNY
+497 YGMLQSVRKNY

>member
-17 AYATTLKIINIVPFG
+17 AYATTLKITNIVPFG
-32 SSSVKILFNQEVKK
+32 SSSVKISFNQEIKK

-116 EKKPLVRH
+116 EKKPLSRH

-129 PPKHHALKHPTPK
+129 LPKHHALKHQTPHHALKHQTPHHALKHQTPK

-148 KKEAKEKTP
+148 KKEAKEIKEKTP
-157 IKHAHSKHAH
+157 TKHARSKHTH
-167 SPLNERSAKKEIPKK
+167 SQWNERST
-182 EIPKKEI
+182 
-189 LKKEILKKEILKKEI
+189 
-204 PKKEILKKEIPKKE
+204 
-218 ILKKEIPKK
+218 
-227 EIPKKEILKKEILKK
+227 
-242 EILKKEILKK
+242 
-252 EIPKKEILKKEI
+252 
-264 PKKEILK
+264 
-271 KEIPKKEI
+271 
-279 PKKEILKKEIP
+279 
-290 KKEILKKEILK
+290 
-301 KEILKK
+301 
-307 EIPKKEIL
+307 

-335 EKNDTFIK
+335 EKNDAFIK

-407 VGRTELANRKS
+407 VARTELANKKS

-427 NSIPKH
+427 NSIPKR

-456 VAEQENKDDVNLM
+456 VAEQENKDNVNLM

>member
-6 GVVACLFWLHF
+6 GVVACLFWLHY
-17 AYATTLKIINIVPFG
+17 AYATTLKITNIVPFG
-32 SSSVKILFNQEVKK
+32 SSSVKISFNQEIKK
-46 FKEVSLKNF
+46 FKEVPLKNF

-61 EAILTIPKK
+61 EAILIIPKK
-70 HYQFSKQSSI
+70 HYQFSKQSFI

-86 PKLARVVISHAPKM
+86 PKLARVVIGYAPKM
-100 TYEVKIL
+100 TYEIKIL
-107 KDKLYVSIV
+107 KDKLYVSIM
-116 EKKPLVRH
+116 EKKPLTRH
-124 QMAPK
+124 QITPK
-129 PPKHHALKHPTPK
+129 PPKHTALKHQVPKPTPK
-142 PAPKSI
+142 PI
-148 KKEAKEKTP
+148 KKETKEAKEKTP
-157 IKHAHSKHAH
+157 TKHAHSKHAH

-189 LKKEILKKEILKKEI
+189 
-204 PKKEILKKEIPKKE
+204 
-218 ILKKEIPKK
+218 
-227 EIPKKEILKKEILKK
+227 
-242 EILKKEILKK
+242 
-252 EIPKKEILKKEI
+252 
-264 PKKEILK
+264 
-271 KEIPKKEI
+271 
-279 PKKEILKKEIP
+279 
-290 KKEILKKEILK
+290 
-301 KEILKK
+301 
-307 EIPKKEIL
+307 
-315 KKEIPKKEAENESKN
+315 PKKEAENESKN

-335 EKNDTFIK
+335 EKNETLIK

-383 LHKELKKRGYSV
+383 LYKELKKRGYSV

-407 VGRTELANRKS
+407 VARTELANKKS

-469 DYFSKSLLL
+469 DYFSKSLFL

-497 YGMLQSIRKNY
+497 YGMLQSVRKNY

>member
-17 AYATTLKIINIVPFG
+17 AYATTLKITNVVPFG
-32 SSSVKILFNQEVKK
+32 SSSVKMVFNQEIKK

-61 EAILTIPKK
+61 EAVLTIPKK
-70 HYQFSKQSSI
+70 HYQFSKQSFI

-86 PKLARVVISHAPKM
+86 PKLARVVIGYAPKM
-100 TYEVKIL
+100 TYEIKIL

-116 EKKPLVRH
+116 EKKPLIRH
-124 QMAPK
+124 QMALK

-148 KKEAKEKTP
+148 KKEAKKSKEKTLT
-157 IKHAHSKHAH
+157 KHVHSKHVH
-167 SPLNERSAKKEIPKK
+167 SPLNERSAKKEIP
-182 EIPKKEI
+182 
-189 LKKEILKKEILKKEI
+189 
-204 PKKEILKKEIPKKE
+204 
-218 ILKKEIPKK
+218 
-227 EIPKKEILKKEILKK
+227 
-242 EILKKEILKK
+242 
-252 EIPKKEILKKEI
+252 
-264 PKKEILK
+264 
-271 KEIPKKEI
+271 
-279 PKKEILKKEIP
+279 
-290 KKEILKKEILK
+290 
-301 KEILKK
+301 
-307 EIPKKEIL
+307 

-335 EKNDTFIK
+335 EKNDTSIK

-407 VGRTELANRKS
+407 VARTELANRKS

-497 YGMLQSIRKNY
+497 YGMLQSVRKNY

>member
-6 GVVACLFWLHF
+6 GVVACLLWLHF
-17 AYATTLKIINIVPFG
+17 AYATTLKITNIVPFG
-32 SSSVKILFNQEVKK
+32 SSSVKIVFNQEIKK
-46 FKEVSLKNF
+46 FKEVPLKNF

-86 PKLARVVISHAPKM
+86 PKLVRVVISHAPKM
-100 TYEVKIL
+100 TYEVKIF

-116 EKKPLVRH
+116 EKKPLIRH
-124 QMAPK
+124 QMVLK
-129 PPKHHALKHPTPK
+129 PPKHHAPKHTTLKPTPK
-142 PAPKSI
+142 PI
-148 KKEAKEKTP
+148 KKEAKKSKDTKEKTP
-157 IKHAHSKHAH
+157 IKHAHSKHVH
-167 SPLNERSAKKEIPKK
+167 PPLNERSAKKEIPKK

-189 LKKEILKKEILKKEI
+189 
-204 PKKEILKKEIPKKE
+204 
-218 ILKKEIPKK
+218 
-227 EIPKKEILKKEILKK
+227 
-242 EILKKEILKK
+242 
-252 EIPKKEILKKEI
+252 
-264 PKKEILK
+264 
-271 KEIPKKEI
+271 
-279 PKKEILKKEIP
+279 
-290 KKEILKKEILK
+290 
-301 KEILKK
+301 
-307 EIPKKEIL
+307 
-315 KKEIPKKEAENESKN
+315 PKKEAKNESKN

-335 EKNDTFIK
+335 EKNDAFIK

-407 VGRTELANRKS
+407 VARTELANKKG

-427 NSIPKH
+427 NSIPKR

>member
-6 GVVACLFWLHF
+6 GVVACLFWLHY
-17 AYATTLKIINIVPFG
+17 AYATTLKITNIVPFG
-32 SSSVKILFNQEVKK
+32 SSSVRISFNQEIKK
-46 FKEVSLKNF
+46 FKEVPLKNF

-116 EKKPLVRH
+116 EKKPLIRH
-124 QMAPK
+124 QMALK
-129 PPKHHALKHPTPK
+129 PPKHHALKHQTPK
-142 PAPKSI
+142 PTPKSI
-148 KKEAKEKTP
+148 KKETKEKTP
-157 IKHAHSKHAH
+157 IKHARSKHAH
-167 SPLNERSAKKEIPKK
+167 PPLNERSA
-182 EIPKKEI
+182 
-189 LKKEILKKEILKKEI
+189 
-204 PKKEILKKEIPKKE
+204 
-218 ILKKEIPKK
+218 
-227 EIPKKEILKKEILKK
+227 
-242 EILKKEILKK
+242 
-252 EIPKKEILKKEI
+252 
-264 PKKEILK
+264 
-271 KEIPKKEI
+271 
-279 PKKEILKKEIP
+279 
-290 KKEILKKEILK
+290 
-301 KEILKK
+301 
-307 EIPKKEIL
+307 

-407 VGRTELANRKS
+407 VARTELANKKS

-497 YGMLQSIRKNY
+497 YGMLQSVRKNY